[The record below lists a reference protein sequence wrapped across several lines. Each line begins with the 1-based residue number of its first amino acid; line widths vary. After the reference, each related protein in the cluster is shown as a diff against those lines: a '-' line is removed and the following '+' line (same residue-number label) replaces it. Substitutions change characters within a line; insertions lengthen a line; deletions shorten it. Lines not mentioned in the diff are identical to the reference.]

1 MPKNLWSETGV
12 IAKGALLR
20 IKAVLKRKATNSNA
34 KAEVDDYYEFNARSK
49 GAPSFAESPTS
60 TDTTDNP
67 EELTGITHVGK
78 PEGIDAIEVVTRFN
92 ADVAAEMQEHQA
104 AGDIFEIIETYD
116 DPMED
121 KIYEIKTP
129 NCYVTACTKD
139 VGGNDSESSMTMK
152 FQPRGGKRD
161 DMPQYSSKERTQ
173 PTQTTMEE

>member
-20 IKAVLKRKATNSNA
+20 VKATLVRKATNSNA
-34 KAEVDDYYEFNARSK
+34 KAEVGDYYEFNARTK
-49 GAPSFAESPTS
+49 TAPSFAESPTFA
-60 TDTTDNP
+60 DTTDNP

-78 PEGIDAIEVVTRFN
+78 PEGIDPIEVVTRFN

-104 AGDIFEIIETYD
+104 AGDIFEVCETYD
-116 DPMED
+116 DPMEEN
-121 KIYEIKTP
+121 IYTITTP

-139 VGGNDSESSMTMK
+139 VGGNDSESSMTTK

-161 DMPQYSSKERTQ
+161 DMPNYEAQERTQ
-173 PTQTTMEE
+173 AAQATAEE